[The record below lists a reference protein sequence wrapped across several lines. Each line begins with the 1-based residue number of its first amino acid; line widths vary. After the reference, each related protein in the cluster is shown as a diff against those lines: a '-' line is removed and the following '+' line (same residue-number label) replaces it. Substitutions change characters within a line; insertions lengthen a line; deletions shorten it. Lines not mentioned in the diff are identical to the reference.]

1 MRNSKIHNPKSAI
14 QDRVVI
20 LGGGPAGMSAAWR
33 LARAGHKVCLLER
46 EDRVGGLCRTVE
58 YDGFRFDL
66 GGHRFISPDVAL
78 VEAVRAL
85 MGEELLLVKRRSAVR
100 LMGKEFVYPLEPMD
114 LLRKMDWSCL
124 LACLWDCLTA
134 RWQSP
139 HGPEANLEGWLMV
152 RFGPALYHLFFE
164 GYTTKL
170 WGVHPS
176 LLSPDWATARIPLL
190 GLWDVL
196 LRMFSLQ
203 KRPSKQFATQFLYP
217 KKGIGQIFEY
227 MEREVR
233 SRGGKVLVGH
243 EVTKILVEGTEVRAV
258 VCQPTSGRGDQPRH
272 ACRGQELIEG
282 DRFIS
287 TLPLPGLISSLE
299 PPPPDEILSIAQGL
313 QFRGLRFLNLL
324 IDRPAVGVNTWV
336 YVPEDHYIMTRI
348 QEPRLRSPFN
358 VPQGKTSLILEI
370 PCNHGDAMWTMEE
383 GALRDRCLK
392 DLSRLG
398 IEIGAHVLDS
408 LSTRTPQAYPVY
420 RLGYKTHREKTLSF
434 LKRIS
439 NLAVCGRGGLF
450 QYLFMDQ
457 AMKGGLETAERFLG
471 EGINQKVS
479 TQDEPLH
486 LVEGRSVLG

>member
-1 MRNSKIHNPKSAI
+1 M
-14 QDRVVI
+14 VI

-33 LARAGHKVCLLER
+33 LARAGHKAFLLEK

-58 YDGFRFDL
+58 YNGFRFDL
-66 GGHRFISPDVAL
+66 GGHRFISQDATL
-78 VEAVRAL
+78 IEAVRAL
-85 MGEELLLVKRRSAVR
+85 MGKELLLVKRRSAVR

-124 LACLWDCLTA
+124 LACLRDCLTS

-139 HGPEANLEGWLMV
+139 PESEGNLEGWLLA
-152 RFGPALYHLFFE
+152 RFGPALYRLFFE

-170 WGVHPS
+170 WGVHPRE
-176 LLSPDWATARIPLL
+176 LSSDWAVARIPLL
-190 GLWDVL
+190 GLWDAL
-196 LRMFSLQ
+196 QGMFSLQ
-203 KRPSKQFATQFLYP
+203 KRPRKQFATQFLYP

-233 SRGGKVLVGH
+233 SRGGEVLLNR
-243 EVTKILVEGTEVRAV
+243 EVTKILMEGTKIRAV
-258 VCQPTSGRGDQPRH
+258 VCQPASGRG
-272 ACRGQELIEG
+272 GQELIEG

-299 PPPPDEILSIAQGL
+299 PPPPDEILSSSQGL

-324 IDRPAVGVNTWV
+324 IDRPAVGANTWV
-336 YVPEDHYIMTRI
+336 YVPEDRYIMTRI

-370 PCNHGDAMWTMEE
+370 PCNYGDAVWAMEE
-383 GALRDRCLK
+383 GDLRDRCLK

-398 IEIGAHVLDS
+398 IELGTHVLGS
-408 LSTRTPQAYPVY
+408 FSIMAPQAYPVY
-420 RLGYKTHREKTLSF
+420 KLGYKTHREKTLSF
-434 LKRIS
+434 LEGIS
-439 NLAVCGRGGLF
+439 NLTVCGRGGLF

-457 AMKGGLETAERFLG
+457 AIKGGLGTAERSLG
-471 EGINQKVS
+471 GGGIQQKVS

-486 LVEGRSVLG
+486 LVEGRSLLG